1 MEKVIEIIIRGIAV
15 LICITVHEFFHGYS
29 AYKLGDDT
37 AKRAGRL
44 TLNPIKH
51 IDPIG
56 TLMLFIARFG
66 WAKPVPVNPY
76 NFANMKKDMALTALA
91 GPASNFVMAIG
102 SSLFLGSIM
111 NLNIETIRQLNELS
125 TNHFQGVMMTFSS
138 HFSMSQIPLIL
149 WVVYFFYSMILY
161 NIALG
166 LFNLLPFPPLD
177 GSKILGGL
185 MSDDAWFRWM
195 NFEQKG
201 AYLLMI
207 IMIIGFVFKIPLL
220 GMIIWPPL
228 EFILDFLLKFAM
240 N

>member
-1 MEKVIEIIIRGIAV
+1 MEKIIEIIIRGIVV

-91 GPASNFVMAIG
+91 GPASNFIMAII
-102 SSLFLGSIM
+102 SALLLGSIM
-111 NLNIETIRQLNELS
+111 NLNIETIRSLNEVS
-125 TNHFQGVMMTFSS
+125 TNHFQAIMMNFSS
-138 HFSMSQIPLIL
+138 TFTIAQIPLIL

-177 GSKILGGL
+177 GSKILGGF
-185 MSDDAWFRWM
+185 MPDDMYFRWM
-195 NFEQKG
+195 SFEQKG

-207 IMIIGFVFKIPLL
+207 ILIIGFIFKIPLL